1 MNQGKEGERCQKM
14 INQRED
20 DRTHQKMINQGEDI
34 GKFQKMMNQGE
45 EDGICKK
52 MMKGEEDGICQ
63 TIMNRGEEGRRCQSM
78 MIVHDAIGRML
89 MIGGNIIRG
98 QTATMLIQSMTAQT
112 RSKEV
117 LEMSARTTIPL
128 LNTVRILNSV
138 QMTEEDMI
146 VNRAGN

>member
-20 DRTHQKMINQGEDI
+20 DWTHQKMINRGEDI
-34 GKFQKMMNQGE
+34 GKFQKMMNQ
-45 EDGICKK
+45 
-52 MMKGEEDGICQ
+52 GEEDGICQ

>member
-1 MNQGKEGERCQKM
+1 MNQGKEGEGCQKM

-20 DRTHQKMINQGEDI
+20 DWTHQKMINRGEDI
-34 GKFQKMMNQGE
+34 GKFQKMMNQ
-45 EDGICKK
+45 
-52 MMKGEEDGICQ
+52 GEEDGICQ

-128 LNTVRILNSV
+128 LNTVRILN
-138 QMTEEDMI
+138 
-146 VNRAGN
+146 